1 MLGKIHHRRGGALA
15 LPASSSVSC
24 PASGTVATATA
35 ASPARVSGA
44 VVLVALAAVTV
55 AAACARTSSPAPG
68 SPASAAAQ
76 GGAAPAFSTVT
87 APSPPLI
94 LIPAA
99 VARQALV
106 ASFVMPSLDRSV
118 ESAVVLVRQ
127 ASPLPLDAAG
137 IRDLLL
143 TQLGLPAD
151 LSKHLDLRAPVAGAA
166 VASKAG
172 SAPLVAFSVAARS
185 PADITALMAAAG
197 QIIERRGDA
206 VQIQA
211 PTGERGWF
219 LTVGN
224 VVVIA
229 DSQEAMVLAGQLALD
244 ERSGPAKDDVSVVVF
259 PDAMARATGTTVRA
273 ELDRA
278 LARIDAAGE
287 SGGEGRH
294 RAASSPASAQHSRQL
309 REFAD
314 YLADATSVEVGLD
327 VDPTRGLGL
336 ALRLSPRPGSKL
348 ETLAAE
354 AHTIALDP
362 LLGDGSENAALVLT
376 SGYGARNLEALRRA
390 RAEVLGASPE
400 ASAGAAR
407 FLDSLIAGLAG
418 DASAIVRVTPLL
430 SVDAVYP
437 IGGAENAAKIQAAMG
452 AVDRPAVAGVL
463 RTVLDRDSGELKVS
477 SVRAE
482 TFGKVRGLHA
492 TMTWLA
498 PPPGGSRRAFERL
511 FGHKSFDVFLAVVP
525 GNRLAMTVGPGA
537 KVRLAAMAAGTPT
550 ARSTALTSALAGAGA
565 RSIFASADLREA
577 IRFGLGFGEEAR
589 ARAIGDSLSAPMPVM
604 GGVTGDPAHKKLTV
618 DLLLPPAC
626 FAGMGGL
633 LQAAFTMRN

>member
-1 MLGKIHHRRGGALA
+1 
-15 LPASSSVSC
+15 
-24 PASGTVATATA
+24 
-35 ASPARVSGA
+35 
-44 VVLVALAAVTV
+44 
-55 AAACARTSSPAPG
+55 
-68 SPASAAAQ
+68 
-76 GGAAPAFSTVT
+76 
-87 APSPPLI
+87 
-94 LIPAA
+94 
-99 VARQALV
+99 V
-106 ASFVMPSLDRSV
+106 ASFVVPSLDRSV

-137 IRDLLL
+137 VRDLLL

-172 SAPLVAFSVAARS
+172 TAPLVAFSVAAKS
-185 PADITALMAAAG
+185 PADIAALMAAAG
-197 QIIERRGDA
+197 QVIERRGNA

-244 ERSGPAKDDVSVVVF
+244 ERGGVAKDDVSVVVF
-259 PDAMARATGTTVRA
+259 PDAMAQATGTTVRA

-278 LARIDAAGE
+278 LARIDAAAESGE
-287 SGGEGRH
+287 SGESARH
-294 RAASSPASAQHSRQL
+294 RGASSPANAPPSRRL

-314 YLADATSVEVGLD
+314 YLADATSLEVGLD
-327 VDPTRGLGL
+327 VNPTRGLGL

-348 ETLAAE
+348 ETLAGE
-354 AHTIALDP
+354 AHSIALDP

-376 SGYGARNLEALRRA
+376 SGYGARNIEALRRA
-390 RAEVLGASPE
+390 RAELLGASPE

-407 FLDSLIAGLAG
+407 FLDSLIGGLAG
-418 DASAIVRVTPLL
+418 DVSAIVRVTPLL

-437 IGGAENAAKIQAAMG
+437 ISGAENTGKIQAAI
-452 AVDRPAVAGVL
+452 AALDRAAVAGLL
-463 RTVLDRDSGELKVS
+463 RAALDRESGELKVS
-477 SVRAE
+477 SVRSE
-482 TFGKVRGLHA
+482 SFGKVRGLHA
-492 TMTWLA
+492 TIAWSA
-498 PPPGGSRRAFERL
+498 PPPGGSRRAFEQL
-511 FGHKSFDVFLAVVP
+511 FGHRSFDAFLAVVP

-550 ARSTALTSALAGAGA
+550 ARSAALTSALAGAGA
-565 RSIFASADLREA
+565 RSIFASADLREG

-604 GGVTGDPAHKKLTV
+604 GGVAGDATHKKLTV